1 MIGIM
6 AYQGYENA
14 YRYRRRG
21 GGGHGRAKKFAVFLG
36 IVLLF
41 AGIVVWLRRGVAGTL
56 YAASEAQVRSV
67 TASAVNEAVLTAMQ
81 WNAAEYDSLVEIVR
95 DGEGNVLSIEA
106 NAQAVNLIAR
116 QTVALSMTNLD
127 AACAEGVD
135 VPLGAFTG
143 IGLFSGLGPSVN
155 FRVLPVGTVTC
166 DCLSSL
172 ASAGINQ
179 TLHTVSLEVTASVE
193 IVLPSGSRD
202 VSTVTDVLLCESV
215 IVGKVPDAFFGGNL
229 FEGIL

>member
-6 AYQGYENA
+6 AYHGYENA

-95 DGEGNVLSIEA
+95 DGEGNVL
-106 NAQAVNLIAR
+106 
-116 QTVALSMTNLD
+116 
-127 AACAEGVD
+127 
-135 VPLGAFTG
+135 
-143 IGLFSGLGPSVN
+143 
-155 FRVLPVGTVTC
+155 
-166 DCLSSL
+166 
-172 ASAGINQ
+172 
-179 TLHTVSLEVTASVE
+179 
-193 IVLPSGSRD
+193 
-202 VSTVTDVLLCESV
+202 
-215 IVGKVPDAFFGGNL
+215 
-229 FEGIL
+229 

>member
-21 GGGHGRAKKFAVFLG
+21 GGGHGRAKKLAVLLG
-36 IVLLF
+36 IVLLL

-106 NAQAVNLIAR
+106 NAQAVNLVAR

-155 FRVLPVGTVTC
+155 FRFCRWG
-166 DCLSSL
+166 
-172 ASAGINQ
+172 Q
-179 TLHTVSLEVTASVE
+179 
-193 IVLPSGSRD
+193 
-202 VSTVTDVLLCESV
+202 
-215 IVGKVPDAFFGGNL
+215 
-229 FEGIL
+229 

>member
-21 GGGHGRAKKFAVFLG
+21 GGGHGRAKKLAVLLG
-36 IVLLF
+36 IVLLL

-143 IGLFSGLGPSVN
+143 IGLFFGDGAVRQFPRFAGGDSDLRLPLFPRLGGDQSDAAYGFPRSH
-155 FRVLPVGTVTC
+155 RIRRDRPALR
-166 DCLSSL
+166 L
-172 ASAGINQ
+172 ARRFHRDGR
-179 TLHTVSLEVTASVE
+179 ASV
-193 IVLPSGSRD
+193 
-202 VSTVTDVLLCESV
+202 
-215 IVGKVPDAFFGGNL
+215 
-229 FEGIL
+229 

>member
-21 GGGHGRAKKFAVFLG
+21 GGGRGRAKKLAVLLG
-36 IVLLF
+36 IVLLL

-106 NAQAVNLIAR
+106 NAQAVNLVAR

-143 IGLFSGLGPSVN
+143 MGPSVN

-172 ASAGINQ
+172 TSAGINQ

-193 IVLPSGSRD
+193 IVLPSGPRD

>member
-1 MIGIM
+1 MSEKKLGMLIDLALCIGC
-6 AYQGYENA
+6 NA
-14 YRYRRRG
+14 C
-21 GGGHGRAKKFAVFLG
+21 
-36 IVLLF
+36 
-41 AGIVVWLRRGVAGTL
+41 
-56 YAASEAQVRSV
+56 
-67 TASAVNEAVLTAMQ
+67 
-81 WNAAEYDSLVEIVR
+81 
-95 DGEGNVLSIEA
+95 
-106 NAQAVNLIAR
+106 
-116 QTVALSMTNLD
+116 TVACKREN
-127 AACAEGVD
+127 D

-143 IGLFSGLGPSVN
+143 IGLFSGMGPSVN

-172 ASAGINQ
+172 TSAGINQ

-193 IVLPSGSRD
+193 IVLPSGPRD